1 MLFSFP
7 KSIEDIIIES
17 IKNGPIRT
25 TDLINRIKKIKQ
37 KTTKQ
42 GVYRVL
48 RLLAKEEIIV
58 IHKKMISLN
67 IRWLNKI
74 NNFSTLAQYYY
85 VKDKSVVGNF
95 LNLQEEE
102 KIKYTFNSLAL
113 TDAFWNHAIYLL
125 LQIIPAQEN
134 WLAYNPHAW
143 FFLARPDEEKAIMK
157 AINKDRQYLLTVG
170 HQTIMD
176 KIICKEFDGTR
187 SQYYTLNKVKFKNNY
202 YLNVLGDFIIEVYL
216 DQDITQAI
224 ENWYNKTKEINDQN
238 ISELKKI
245 IQTKK
250 KNKLVI
256 TRNSYKARKLKQ
268 QFQKNFYINRC
279 DSRKGVTKKA
289 Q

>member
-1 MLFSFP
+1 MLLSTH
-7 KSIEDIIIES
+7 KSIEDIIIELV
-17 IKNGPIRT
+17 KNGPVRT
-25 TDLINRIKKIKQ
+25 TDLISRIKP

-48 RLLAKEEIIV
+48 RLLTKEEIIV

-85 VKDKSVVGNF
+85 VKDKSVIGNF

-143 FFLARPDEEKAIMK
+143 FFLARLDEERAIMK
-157 AINKDRQYLLTVG
+157 TITKDRQYLLTVG

-187 SQYYTLNKVKFKNNY
+187 SQYYMSNKVKFKNNY

-224 ENWYNKTKEINDQN
+224 ENWYNITKKINDQN

-256 TRNSYKARKLKQ
+256 TRNSCKARKLKQ
-268 QFQKNFYINRC
+268 QFQKIFYIIGAIPV
-279 DSRKGVTKKA
+279 KG
-289 Q
+289 